1 MTIRHRLHGIYRSTN
16 EPSRMENRRRGGG
29 NQCRKHRSTPRIRY
43 PSTTAGAIRP
53 ARKRPATDQHAA
65 DGPAH
70 DSAGGAGAP
79 DAKEL
84 LVVAILHSCA
94 VSQGGRD
101 LQPIYEARRPLLW
114 SMRNCN
120 KKAPRDT
127 SRRYPHLRQFQGVGQ
142 KSQEVD
148 GETWYFTHCHLVGFR
163 VSGNPIIINLA
174 AHLVLAGTGD
184 EIRYE
189 RILHF

>member
-1 MTIRHRLHGIYRSTN
+1 MTIWHRLHGFYRNTS

-94 VSQGGRD
+94 VSREGAISSRFMRLADRCFG
-101 LQPIYEARRPLLW
+101 PCGTAARRLPGTPVGDTPICVSFRGW
-114 SMRNCN
+114 GRNR
-120 KKAPRDT
+120 KKWTERPGT
-127 SRRYPHLRQFQGVGQ
+127 SPTVTSLDFEYLEIP
-142 KSQEVD
+142 SSS
-148 GETWYFTHCHLVGFR
+148 TWQRT
-163 VSGNPIIINLA
+163 
-174 AHLVLAGTGD
+174 
-184 EIRYE
+184 
-189 RILHF
+189 

>member
-1 MTIRHRLHGIYRSTN
+1 MTIWHRLHGFYRNTS

-94 VSQGGRD
+94 VSREGAISSRFMRLADRCFGPCGTAARRLPGTPVGDTPICVSFRAGTEKVGSGLRD
-101 LQPIYEARRPLLW
+101 LVLHPLSPRWISSIWKSHHHQPGSALSI
-114 SMRNCN
+114 
-120 KKAPRDT
+120 
-127 SRRYPHLRQFQGVGQ
+127 G
-142 KSQEVD
+142 
-148 GETWYFTHCHLVGFR
+148 
-163 VSGNPIIINLA
+163 
-174 AHLVLAGTGD
+174 GD
-184 EIRYE
+184 W
-189 RILHF
+189 